1 MIIRS
6 QRKGMILNMDCIAK
20 IYVDDV
26 LQENTKIFK
35 YGIVAD
41 KEIIAVYS
49 TEEKAVKV
57 LDMMQEAYSR
67 MEDIKCGA
75 VQAQK
80 YDSFC
85 FQMPA
90 DEDVE
95 V

>member
-6 QRKGMILNMDCIAK
+6 QRKGMILNMDCISK

-26 LQENTKIFK
+26 VYQDTKSIE

-41 KEIIAVYS
+41 KEIIGVYS

-57 LDMMQEAYSR
+57 LDMIEEAHRSMAFTDGVVFR
-67 MEDIKCGA
+67 MPE
-75 VQAQK
+75 
-80 YDSFC
+80 
-85 FQMPA
+85 